1 MIETQQR
8 IGAVVLTYNSSED
21 LLNCL
26 IGLRA
31 QQGVNLQI
39 IVVDNAS
46 KPDERS
52 RLKAIFLEVLPMGI
66 ILPANGTMD
75 VDASAVFLCNDINS
89 GYSAGNNIG
98 ARFAV
103 ASGCEAVLIINPD
116 ARIEDPDYLVE
127 LFGLITVNTKTAVA
141 CSALTNLLGIHENPM
156 IEPGFWE
163 EFFWPLQM
171 IIKRFFYRQII
182 RKPSFNKPQRVEKVS
197 GACFLIRTDFLLQ
210 IDYFDETVFLYCE
223 EAILSAQVQRAGWN
237 MMMDPRQHALHSHSH
252 SSMAEGKQYNRYM
265 NWAKSRGK
273 FHATYSQYG
282 VLRQA
287 FLAESRRTILV
298 LIWLKMILKKLFKA
312 VVKFL

>member
-8 IGAVVLTYNSSED
+8 IGAVVLAYNSSED

-46 KPDERS
+46 KPNERS

-98 ARFAV
+98 ARFAA

-116 ARIEDPDYLVE
+116 VRIEDPDYLVE
-127 LFGLITVNTKTAVA
+127 LVGLITVNTKTAVA

-156 IEPGFWE
+156 IELRFWE

-182 RKPSFNKPQRVEKVS
+182 RKPLFSKPQRVEKVS

-210 IDYFDETVFLYCE
+210 IDYFDETVFLDCE

-237 MMMDPRQHALHSHSH
+237 MMMDPRRHALHAH
-252 SSMAEGKQYNRYM
+252 SSMAKGNQYDLYVI
-265 NWAKSRGK
+265 WAKSRGK

-287 FLAESRRTILV
+287 LLAESRRIILV

>member
-66 ILPANGTMD
+66 ILPTNGTMD

-116 ARIEDPDYLVE
+116 ARIEDQ
-127 LFGLITVNTKTAVA
+127 TT
-141 CSALTNLLGIHENPM
+141 
-156 IEPGFWE
+156 
-163 EFFWPLQM
+163 
-171 IIKRFFYRQII
+171 
-182 RKPSFNKPQRVEKVS
+182 
-197 GACFLIRTDFLLQ
+197 
-210 IDYFDETVFLYCE
+210 
-223 EAILSAQVQRAGWN
+223 
-237 MMMDPRQHALHSHSH
+237 
-252 SSMAEGKQYNRYM
+252 
-265 NWAKSRGK
+265 
-273 FHATYSQYG
+273 
-282 VLRQA
+282 
-287 FLAESRRTILV
+287 
-298 LIWLKMILKKLFKA
+298 
-312 VVKFL
+312 